1 MGWREQAECQHH
13 PHDWWLNEAL
23 VAYSRPICARCPVA
37 GECLAE
43 VTAWDAQRGFEYR
56 SAGIYAGMTTLER
69 TGRTTSGKVKIKAA
83 TRREQGAKCVI
94 CGTHM
99 PDRGHGTPPRYCGK
113 MCAWKARVQ
122 RQRRSVA

>member
-43 VTAWDAQRGFEYR
+43 VTAWDAQRGFE
-56 SAGIYAGMTTLER
+56 
-69 TGRTTSGKVKIKAA
+69 RTTSGKVKIKAA